1 MKRFV
6 SIASLMVVSVVVCAQ
21 DNYYY
26 FHGEK
31 VYLEERPMHKLFV
44 PQADVVANGEASE
57 YAQWFDSVQPLKGSN
72 AWVGVIRQSYKSVA
86 DFDEVE
92 TYPLYYYKG
101 EPVSVIKKF
110 TVRLKE
116 GVSYQE
122 LETLADTY
130 GAEILSPAP
139 YTENQYYIGVGSSGK
154 NSLDLANRFYETG
167 LFEFS
172 EPQFWIL
179 DAMQTS
185 DPYWDKQWG
194 LSNTGQEGG
203 TAGIDINVEE
213 AWTVVG
219 NDATVRVAV
228 IDEGVELNHPDLENT
243 LVQGNSVS
251 CGVGGGTLGDDYNH
265 GTLCT
270 GVIAAMADN
279 GIGIAGVASHDSRVV
294 PICAYYCDMHSGMIG
309 YTPATLATAIRLA
322 YRSGGADV
330 ISNSWTSNMHIA
342 DVENA
347 INEAVINGR
356 GGKGCVV
363 VFAAGNENQSQVTV
377 PLSNTEKVIV
387 VGAVDRCGIRGGTS
401 SNSPRT
407 CDPWN
412 SGGSNYGSELDVVAP
427 GSAVYTTTTG
437 GGYALANGTSLACP
451 HVSGIAALV
460 LSVNPYL
467 TQQEVYGMVNAYAA
481 VQAACQ
487 DVKVRNETISTDRTI
502 KSCGNVEFENVIV
515 KAGVKLSIDAPGEVV
530 FGPGFEME
538 IGAELEMN

>member
-1 MKRFV
+1 
-6 SIASLMVVSVVVCAQ
+6 MVVSVVVCAQ

-243 LVQGNSVS
+243 LVQGYSVS

-294 PICAYYCDMHSGMIG
+294 PICASFWNDWIYSGNIG
-309 YTPATLATAIRLA
+309 
-322 YRSGGADV
+322 
-330 ISNSWTSNMHIA
+330 
-342 DVENA
+342 
-347 INEAVINGR
+347 NGY
-356 GGKGCVV
+356 K
-363 VFAAGNENQSQVTV
+363 
-377 PLSNTEKVIV
+377 
-387 VGAVDRCGIRGGTS
+387 
-401 SNSPRT
+401 
-407 CDPWN
+407 
-412 SGGSNYGSELDVVAP
+412 
-427 GSAVYTTTTG
+427 
-437 GGYALANGTSLACP
+437 
-451 HVSGIAALV
+451 
-460 LSVNPYL
+460 
-467 TQQEVYGMVNAYAA
+467 
-481 VQAACQ
+481 
-487 DVKVRNETISTDRTI
+487 
-502 KSCGNVEFENVIV
+502 
-515 KAGVKLSIDAPGEVV
+515 
-530 FGPGFEME
+530 
-538 IGAELEMN
+538 IGL